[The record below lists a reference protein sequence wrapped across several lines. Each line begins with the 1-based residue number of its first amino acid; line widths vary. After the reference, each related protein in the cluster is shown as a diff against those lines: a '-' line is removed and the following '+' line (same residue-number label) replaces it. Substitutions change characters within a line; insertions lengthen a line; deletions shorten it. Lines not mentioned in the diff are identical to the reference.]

1 MKLRYI
7 LTVAA
12 VVGSIH
18 ASAISQAEVRWHN
31 ESNDTIVITRWLVD
45 VSRTQPTP
53 GAAMLAFAEK
63 MTGLPYQGGT
73 LEGEP
78 ERLTVNI
85 DAFDCT
91 TLVETAAALTRTLN
105 EGRTSW
111 RDFIYNL
118 EQLRY
123 RGGEVDGYA
132 SRLHYFSEW
141 IMDNVHR
148 GNIIEVTDRIGAQ
161 VSKQIKTLDFMS
173 THRDKYP
180 ALNDSANY
188 EALKSVEIGYRSHRI
203 PYIRT
208 ADLNKAQLRDG
219 DIVAIT
225 TAMKNLDVT
234 HVGIIKLINGVPH
247 LVHASSKAG
256 KVIDDPV
263 TLADYLRHRRDATG
277 IRVVRLKD

>member
-1 MKLRYI
+1 MNLRHI
-7 LTVAA
+7 LAVAA
-12 VVGSIH
+12 ATVSIH

-31 ESNDTIVITRWLVD
+31 ESNDTTAITQWLVD
-45 VSRTQPTP
+45 VSRTQPSS

-63 MTGLPYQGGT
+63 MTGRPYEGGT

-91 TLVETAAALTRTLN
+91 TLMETAAALTRTLN

-123 RGGEVDGYA
+123 RGGEVNGYA

-148 GNIIEVTDRIGAQ
+148 GNIREVTDRIGAQ
-161 VSKQIKTLDFMS
+161 ASHQIKTLDFMS

-180 ALNDSANY
+180 ALKDSANY
-188 EALKSVEIGYRSHRI
+188 EALKNVEIGYRSHRI
-203 PYIRT
+203 PYIKT
-208 ADLNKAQLRDG
+208 TDLNKAQLRDG

-225 TAMKNLDVT
+225 TGIKNLDVT
-234 HVGIIKLINGVPH
+234 HVGIIKMIKGVPH
-247 LVHASSKAG
+247 LIHASSKAG
-256 KVIDDPV
+256 KVIEDQV

-277 IRVVRLKD
+277 IRVIRL